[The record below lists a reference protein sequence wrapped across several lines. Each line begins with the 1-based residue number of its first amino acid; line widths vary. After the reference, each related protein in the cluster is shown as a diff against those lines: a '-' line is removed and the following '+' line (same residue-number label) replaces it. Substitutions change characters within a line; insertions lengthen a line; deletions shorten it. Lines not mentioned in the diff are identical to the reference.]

1 MARWAKADASSR
13 ASLSSSLGSGW
24 SSSSAAPVLS
34 ARSSSP
40 PWRLP
45 AAVGVEVALCCPLP
59 RLPLPFLPFALAAS
73 FFLFAASS
81 SSLMRASALASA
93 SLCCRAKSAAVGA
106 SLACRVAC
114 RPLRLSRCSFIFCS
128 RSCAS
133 TVEGRGSR
141 MGSCLGSAMS
151 SANTSLRQWR
161 SSSVAVGMRA
171 ISAPAWRSTRMVV
184 LTWGIRMVSRSFA
197 ACPVLLS
204 RSRWVNSSSCRAA

>member
-1 MARWAKADASSR
+1 MARLAKVDSSSR
-13 ASLSSSLGSGW
+13 ASLSSSA
-24 SSSSAAPVLS
+24 SSAATVLS
-34 ARSSSP
+34 AWSSSP
-40 PWRLP
+40 PGGLLV
-45 AAVGVEVALCCPLP
+45 AAVLCCPLP
-59 RLPLPFLPFALAAS
+59 RLPLPFLPAFALAAAS
-73 FFLFAASS
+73 FLLAS
-81 SSLMRASALASA
+81 SSLMRASA
-93 SLCCRAKSAAVGA
+93 SLCCRANSASVGA

>member
-59 RLPLPFLPFALAAS
+59 RLPLPFLPAFALAAAS
-73 FFLFAASS
+73 FLLAS
-81 SSLMRASALASA
+81 SSLMRASA
-93 SLCCRAKSAAVGA
+93 SLCCRANSASVGA